1 MTDKAISI
9 PSFIDGTGESGTVPD
24 DAPDV
29 LLVTGMSGAGKT
41 SALKALEDMGYEA
54 IDNVP
59 LSLLNSLVKPP
70 QKDFQEPGLGRPVVI
85 GVDIRTRDFAV
96 DSFIKELDRI
106 PGENSL
112 EAKVLFIDCDD
123 DELRR
128 RYAETRH
135 RHPLAQDRP
144 VSDGIAHERRLVSPL
159 RDRADVVID
168 TTRFGPGELKRIL
181 SGHFGLNR
189 EPGLSV
195 FVTSFSFRQGL
206 PREAD
211 LVFDVRFLDNPH
223 YDPSLKKLTGKDAAV
238 GKFITRD
245 KGFDDF
251 FDSLVALLSP
261 LLPRYAA
268 EGKSYLTIAIGCTG
282 GRHRSVFVAE
292 KLANWLEQ
300 EDRQIHLLHREL

>member
-1 MTDKAISI
+1 MTDDAISI
-9 PSFIDGTGESGTVPD
+9 PAFSEATPGKVLG
-24 DAPDV
+24 V

-59 LSLLNSLVKPP
+59 LTLLGALVKPP
-70 QKDFQEPGLGRPVVI
+70 QQDGFQRPIAI
-85 GVDIRTRDFAV
+85 GVDFRTRGFAI
-96 DSFIKELDRI
+96 DTFISELDSMF
-106 PGENSL
+106 EESSL

-144 VSDGIAHERRLVSPL
+144 VSDGIARERTLVSPL

-181 SGHFGLNR
+181 SGHFDIADDF
-189 EPGLSV
+189 GLSV
-195 FVTSFSFRQGL
+195 FVTSFSYRQGL

-211 LVFDVRFLDNPH
+211 LVFDVRFLANPH
-223 YDPSLKKLTGKDAAV
+223 YDPALKDLSGKDDAV
-238 GKFITRD
+238 GAFIAGD
-245 KGFDDF
+245 AGFGIF
-251 FDSLVALLSP
+251 FDNLTAFLSP

-268 EGKSYLTIAIGCTG
+268 EGKSYLTIALGCTG
-282 GRHRSVFVAE
+282 GRHRSVYVAE
-292 KLANWLEQ
+292 KLARWIEQ
-300 EDRQIHLLHREL
+300 EERQVHLLHRDLNKGTD